1 MPHLLLSA
9 LQDPGSISAGGSDLL
24 KKNINSHKNAILCLK
39 WLPNSIEIDRKNFYN
54 LITNTCNFIFLIKFY
69 KKAGANN

>member
-1 MPHLLLSA
+1 MVMARLH
-9 LQDPGSISAGGSDLL
+9 DG
-24 KKNINSHKNAILCLK
+24 H
-39 WLPNSIEIDRKNFYN
+39 PNFYKSDRKNFYN